1 MKSFL
6 RRAWKEILQGENL
19 DVYLMI
25 VLAIGL
31 GVINL
36 LGVIPSQWM
45 NTWVVSIILTVLG
58 LLAVVSLGN
67 RHRIDG
73 LTEKLSKD
81 IADIFVNKW
90 ESDGAKEMLVASE
103 IWFVGV
109 SLGGPI
115 GDHYALLESKLK
127 SGAKIKFLFRNP
139 DGPNLNL
146 VTEQE
151 YTPNSPEHVKQ
162 NIQRSL
168 ARASALQK
176 ISPANMEIRIIDYP
190 IPYNLFANDPD
201 SPSGILYLEMR
212 SYKMPEGDIPKIT
225 LYPKDGYWYEFFKR
239 QLFIF
244 WENAKIWD
252 TQKNS
257 KK

>member
-19 DVYLMI
+19 DVYLLI

-31 GVINL
+31 GVVNL
-36 LGVIPSQWM
+36 LGIIPAQWM

-67 RHRIDG
+67 RHRIEG

-81 IADIFVNKW
+81 ITDIFVNKW
-90 ESDGAKEMLVASE
+90 ESDGTREMTLASE

-109 SLGGPI
+109 SLGRPI

-127 SGAKIKFLFRNP
+127 SGTKIKFLFR
-139 DGPNLNL
+139 DPNGTTLDL

-151 YTPNSPEHVKQ
+151 YIPSSPDQVKQ
-162 NIQRSL
+162 NIYKSL
-168 ARASALQK
+168 ARAKALQK
-176 ISPANMEIRIIDYP
+176 ASPQNMEIKVINYP
-190 IPYNLFANDPD
+190 IPYNIFSFDPD
-201 SPSGILYLEMR
+201 SPTGALYIETR
-212 SYKMPEGDIPKIT
+212 SYQMPDGDIPKFVLT
-225 LYPKDGYWYEFFKR
+225 PKDGFWYQFYKK
-239 QLFIF
+239 QLATF
-244 WENAKIWD
+244 WNSAKTWEG
-252 TQKNS
+252 
-257 KK
+257 